1 MKRTWS
7 IPVTWEMY
15 GRVEI
20 EAETKEE
27 AIEIFKDVMQELPL
41 PEESYYVD
49 DSFELSTDNI
59 EELKAMMFEVGEEG

>member
-59 EELKAMMFEVGEEG
+59 EELKAMIFEVGKEW

>member
-7 IPVTWEMY
+7 IPVTWEMC

-59 EELKAMMFEVGEEG
+59 EELKAMIFEVEKEW